1 MTMQSMLFNTFIKV
15 MDQYKDIFN
24 QKPEGIRATK
34 DVVYSNRKQNATL
47 NIYYPYHRKER
58 YPIIVNIHGGGY
70 VYSTKETYEAYCMT
84 LASHGFAVI
93 SYDYDLAPKLK
104 YPTPIVQ
111 LNECMHWL
119 HENYEQYNLDINQ
132 LFMIGDSAG
141 AQIMAQYVTIL
152 TNPEYHQLFQ
162 MKLPQVKVSGIAIN
176 CGFFNAIDIAIAK
189 KKSFIRFMVRGLMED
204 YVGKDFHMKQS
215 EINCEPF
222 INKRFP
228 PTFVASS
235 VNDLL
240 VGKAPDILIDL
251 RRSGIKTI
259 YREYGKGD
267 FFAQHNFQMD
277 IRRSN
282 AKQCTLDEMKFF
294 KSIIDEHKSTL

>member
-1 MTMQSMLFNTFIKV
+1 MTIQSILFNTFIKT

-24 QKPEGIRATK
+24 EKPDGVRAIK
-34 DVVYSNRKQNATL
+34 DITYTNRKQNATL
-47 NIYYPYHRKER
+47 NIYYPYHRKEH

-84 LASHGFAVI
+84 LASHGFAVV

-119 HENYEQYNLDINQ
+119 HKNHGQYSLNINQ

-152 TNPEYHQLFQ
+152 NNPRYHQFFQ
-162 MKLPQVKVSGIAIN
+162 IDLPIINILGIAIN

-189 KKSFIRFMVRGLMED
+189 KKSFTRFMVRGLMQD
-204 YVGKDFHMKQS
+204 YVGKDFHMKQN

-222 INKRFP
+222 IDKNFP

-240 VGKAPDILIDL
+240 VGKAPEILLYL

-259 YREYGKGD
+259 YREYGEGD

-282 AKQCTLDEMKFF
+282 AKQCTIDEINFF
-294 KSIIDEHKSTL
+294 KNIIGEQSTL